1 MIYFCFIESDPRNAV
16 EMKTLR
22 AGDDAAAVQE
32 AAALPFDGRQ
42 GHVFDGDR
50 YVGSVATASAPAAAR
65 RRPDAR
71 QAAYGLGGIYL
82 LDTLPGEA
90 PR

>member
-1 MIYFCFIESDPRNAV
+1 MIYFCFIEPDPRNAV

-22 AGDDAAAVQE
+22 AGEDDAAVQE

-50 YVGSVATASAPAAAR
+50 YVGSVATASAPAR
-65 RRPDAR
+65 RRSDAR
-71 QAAYGLGGIYL
+71 QAAYGLGGLYL
-82 LDTLPGEA
+82 LDTVPGEG